1 MMTLSKKTKGFNLV
15 EALVASVILS
25 GSVLTLAAISTQAVS
40 GLRLNRQYE
49 IAASLADRQLSLIDY
64 MGIDEFIEQGEFE
77 GIFQEYEPDY
87 HWKVVTKDLDIDS
100 LYLVSITVSW
110 VERNRPYSITIDT
123 MLDGTTA
130 ILSTEQEQM

>member
-1 MMTLSKKTKGFNLV
+1 MKHSERNKGFNLI

-25 GSVLTLAAISTQAVS
+25 GSVLTLAAVSTQAVS

-64 MGIDEFIEQGEFE
+64 MGIDEFIEQGQSEGVFE
-77 GIFQEYEPDY
+77 EYEPGY
-87 HWKVVTKDLDIDS
+87 HWEVVTKYQEIDS

-110 VERNRPYSITIDT
+110 VERNRPYSITVET
-123 MLDGTTA
+123 MLNGVSALLT
-130 ILSTEQEQM
+130 TEQES